1 MHPSHTGLNVR
12 HASNTM
18 PDTTVPIFLL
28 RARLKRHTPS
38 LGRHTVGALECY
50 GEARWPIVSYRARNF
65 GDRDGSYAKKV
76 ASSFHF
82 AKMDVGTQAGSRFLF
97 ECGAQTCAADEE
109 LVRKVVKRYGPIEI
123 QPYKA
128 LGGTHEACLFV
139 AARGA
144 FGALALVIPVYGR
157 KRRLRDARIKRRVV
171 CFRRSE

>member
-1 MHPSHTGLNVR
+1 MSSAHAMHPSHTGLNVR

-144 FGALALVIPVYGR
+144 FGA
-157 KRRLRDARIKRRVV
+157 RVGHT
-171 CFRRSE
+171 SLWPKAPPA